1 MMPATA
7 SAAISTLSSIPVPD
21 TGSDTPSP
29 AQSPTVPATSTADSQ
44 ATPAASAP
52 TTVALGTRPPAS
64 LMPSPSSARAAV
76 LARIA
81 PAPVFTA
88 PASDDPVDEA
98 IRAAHKA
105 FSAGNLSAFT
115 AAAANVPRGHVLS
128 DYLDYWALR
137 LQLQASTR
145 ARDNATEADT
155 AWQALSAQVQQYLR
169 QHAGTLTADLLRRDW
184 MLAAGRHAD
193 WAVID
198 REFPRWVLKDESAPF
213 CLASQSALEKVR
225 NNAQPPAAVLR
236 TARQLVLKPERLNA
250 TCGTL
255 LQTLADRKLLSSSQ
269 RMRRL
274 NLALEINSP
283 ADIRHAV
290 ALLAEKPAA
299 SALDLAMN
307 KPANALRKPASPLL
321 TKIALVRLARLDPA
335 KAAAQLQDN
344 RSLKLSAA
352 DRQFVWAQV
361 AALGMQRLDPS
372 ALTWTK
378 RGLKAGISDSTRVWL
393 ARAALAEQAWPLLEQ
408 IIQQMDEPL
417 RSTPT
422 WTYWHG
428 RAQQALKHPVRARR
442 VFEKLAKRHDYYG
455 KLAREELGQP
465 LTPPP
470 APTPPADAI
479 IDAFGKKTGI
489 RQAMSFYNLGLRSE
503 GNRQWNFQMRS
514 LDEQQLRAAAI
525 WANRHGLLDRAI
537 NADERISGAANH
549 AVRFP
554 APFAE
559 QLLAITSQ
567 QRIDPAWV
575 YGLIRQESRFIMQ
588 ARSHVGAS
596 GLMQIMP
603 ATASWIARQM
613 GQTDYRQAQL
623 NDLEVNLTFGS
634 YYLKR
639 ALDDLDGSPVLASA
653 GYNAGPGRAHAWR
666 ARLSRPVEGA
676 IFAEMIPFSET
687 RHYVKAVLSNTVDYA
702 GLFTGEPQSLKGW
715 LSTISPKPRPSVVA
729 LP

>member
-1 MMPATA
+1 MPA
-7 SAAISTLSSIPVPD
+7 PD
-21 TGSDTPSP
+21 TVASP
-29 AQSPTVPATSTADSQ
+29 ADAQGASATSTTA
-44 ATPAASAP
+44 
-52 TTVALGTRPPAS
+52 VALSTLPPAS
-64 LMPSPSSARAAV
+64 LMPSPSSPRAGV

-81 PAPVFTA
+81 PASIFTV
-88 PASDDPVDEA
+88 PDSDDPVDQA

-105 FSAGNLSAFT
+105 LAAGNLT
-115 AAAANVPRGHVLS
+115 AISSAAANVPRAHVLS
-128 DYLDYWALR
+128 DYLDYWTLR

-145 ARDNATEADT
+145 AHASATEADT
-155 AWQALSAQVQQYLR
+155 AWQTLSAQVQQYLR

-184 MLAAGRHAD
+184 MLAAGRHGD

-198 REFPRWVLKDESAPF
+198 REFPRWVLKDESTPF
-213 CLASQSALEKVR
+213 CLASQSALNKVR
-225 NNAQPPAAVLR
+225 DNARPAAPVLKVA
-236 TARQLVLKPERLNA
+236 TQLVLKPERLNA
-250 TCGTL
+250 TCATL
-255 LQTLADRKLLSSSQ
+255 LQTLGDRKLLSASQ
-269 RMRRL
+269 RMRRVH
-274 NLALEINSP
+274 LALEINSP

-299 SALDLAMN
+299 KALDLALG
-307 KPANALRKPASPLL
+307 KPAQSLKKPVSPLL

-335 KAAAQLQDN
+335 KAAAQLQDS
-344 RSLKLSAA
+344 RQLKLSAA
-352 DRQFVWAQV
+352 DRQFVWAQI

-372 ALTWTK
+372 ALAWTQHA
-378 RGLKAGISDSTRVWL
+378 LKAGISDHTRVWL
-393 ARAALAEQAWPLLEQ
+393 ARAALAEQAWPLLDQ
-408 IIQQMDEPL
+408 IIRQMDEPL

-428 RAQQALKHPVRARR
+428 RAQQALKHPARARR
-442 VFEKLAKRHDYYG
+442 VFEKLARRHDYYG

-465 LTPPP
+465 LTLPP
-470 APTPPADAI
+470 APTPPSDAV

-503 GNRQWNFQMRS
+503 GNRAWNFEMRS

-554 APFAE
+554 VPFAE
-559 QLLAITSQ
+559 QLLSITSQ

-702 GLFTGEPQSLKGW
+702 GLFTGEPQSLKSW
-715 LSTISPKPRPSVVA
+715 LSTITPKPRPSVVA

>member
-1 MMPATA
+1 
-7 SAAISTLSSIPVPD
+7 
-21 TGSDTPSP
+21 
-29 AQSPTVPATSTADSQ
+29 
-44 ATPAASAP
+44 
-52 TTVALGTRPPAS
+52 
-64 LMPSPSSARAAV
+64 MPSPSSARASV

-81 PAPVFTA
+81 PASIFTA
-88 PASDDPVDEA
+88 PDSDDPVDEA

-105 FSAGNLSAFT
+105 VAAGNLVAFS

-137 LQLQASTR
+137 LQLQASAR
-145 ARDNATEADT
+145 ARASATEAES
-155 AWQALSAQVQQYLR
+155 AWQTLSAQVQQYLR

-184 MLAAGRHAD
+184 MLAAGRVGD

-213 CLASQSALEKVR
+213 CLASQSALSKVR
-225 NNAQPPAAVLR
+225 NNARPATPVLK
-236 TARQLVLKPERLNA
+236 TATQLVLKPERLNA
-250 TCGTL
+250 TCGAL
-255 LQTLADRKLLSSSQ
+255 LQTLADRKLLSASQ

-274 NLALEINSP
+274 HLALEINSP

-290 ALLAEKPAA
+290 ALLDEKPAA
-299 SALDLAMN
+299 KALDLALS
-307 KPANALRKPASPLL
+307 KPAQSLKKPASPLL

-335 KAAAQLQDN
+335 KVAEQLQDN
-344 RSLKLSAA
+344 RKLKLSAA

-378 RGLKAGISDSTRVWL
+378 RALKAGISDNTRVWL

-408 IIQQMDEPL
+408 IIRQMDEPL

-428 RAQQALKHPVRARR
+428 RAQQALKHPARASR

-455 KLAREELGQP
+455 KLAREELGQKLSPP
-465 LTPPP
+465 L
-470 APTPPADAI
+470 APTLPADAA
-479 IDAFGKKTGI
+479 IDALGKKKGI

-503 GNRQWNFQMRS
+503 GNRAWNFQMRS

-554 APFAE
+554 VPFAE
-559 QLLAITSQ
+559 QLLSITSQ

-702 GLFTGEPQSLKGW
+702 GLFTGEPQSLKTW
-715 LSTISPKPRPSVVA
+715 LSTITPKPRPSVVA